1 MGEIGRHYL
10 FNPLSC
16 KKIIARYK
24 MEKDLWIR
32 IECDMCSSIQ
42 RVSEVRAVFER
53 DFNKEISIEN
63 MTYPIW
69 GKVRDKE
76 ILLGEYT
83 KEACKSI
90 IEEIHKRLF
99 YSEKDIVIFTMPTI
113 SYKGDKEN
121 EE

>member
-1 MGEIGRHYL
+1 
-10 FNPLSC
+10 
-16 KKIIARYK
+16 

-42 RVSEVRAVFER
+42 RVSGVKAVFDR
-53 DFNKEISIEN
+53 DFSESLCSED

-69 GKVRDKE
+69 GKVGDEE

-113 SYKGDKEN
+113 SYKGDSEN